1 MAQSIIE
8 DIQEVRALLKERESA
23 SGTLAAALKK
33 VRRRLPR
40 RIFKQGMQ
48 LADALP
54 LLEHPKLQFTVDEPR
69 LRGAARE
76 VKAHL
81 EAIDLAD
88 RRKGRMLD
96 ILASIAFALIVVF
109 ALVVVVLRWRG
120 II

>member
-8 DIQEVRALLKERESA
+8 DIQEVRALMKSREQA
-23 SGTLAAALKK
+23 SGTLADALKK
-33 VRRRLPR
+33 SRRRLPR
-40 RIFKQGMQ
+40 RIFNQGMV

-81 EAIDLAD
+81 EAIDMVD
-88 RRKGRMLD
+88 RRKGRVLD
-96 ILASIAFALIVVF
+96 ILASIAFALIVIF
-109 ALVVVVLRWRG
+109 ALTVAVMVWRG
-120 II
+120 LI

>member
-8 DIQEVRALLKERESA
+8 DIQEVRALLKQRERA
-23 SGTLAAALKK
+23 SGTLADALKK
-33 VRRRLPR
+33 ARRRLPR
-40 RIFKQGMQ
+40 RIFKQGMA

-88 RRKGRMLD
+88 RRKGRILD
-96 ILASIAFALIVVF
+96 ILATIVFGLIVVF
-109 ALVVVVLRWRG
+109 ALTVAVLRWRG
-120 II
+120 LI